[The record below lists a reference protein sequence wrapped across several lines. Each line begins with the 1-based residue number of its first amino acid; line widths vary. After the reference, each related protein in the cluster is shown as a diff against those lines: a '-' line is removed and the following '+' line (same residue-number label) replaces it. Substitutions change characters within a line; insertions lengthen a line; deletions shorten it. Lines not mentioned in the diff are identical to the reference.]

1 MNWKQTPRIQSF
13 AHYFCIIIGTFVFST
28 QALGASSEST
38 GLLESALLNRND
50 GCAQAKAE
58 AMSVKRDLD
67 RACRDSGLG
76 SKCMTQA
83 KTCEDLGGADEY
95 GSSADLLMAFSTAL
109 GVPQS
114 GVSSA
119 CPRYSG
125 QGYFERKDKYEKEL
139 DDINDKMG
147 DLKKDLANLNKDF
160 NKDVQEVQENIADAQ
175 NDLKKKQLDIKK
187 EQRERVAE
195 MAKTASE
202 LAKNIRAQQS
212 LILQKRQEITN
223 IYRSKNSS
231 LITLSEGATKRAC
244 MKKVRELKK
253 DYEAVSAGSGGSYI
267 ARAKQKKEALQDEF
281 DNCMLQFDQQ
291 RAALIEQT
299 EQKIQQAQDAINNAQ
314 SDIDNMN
321 QQLTTMNSQEAEAKN
336 DDTTSM
342 NNASTA
348 LSEKISR
355 ATSKLQSLQQTTQ
368 QEAQGLTEKQNYYKQ
383 KSVSISNSLM
393 MMGPAPVDET
403 STARISD
410 VESAYNAYVDAV
422 RNVPMEDDNGKECV
436 FDRSVLGPDS
446 SRGRSSSR
454 RTYNS
459 NRGTGSRQSGR
470 R

>member
-13 AHYFCIIIGTFVFST
+13 AHYFCIIIGSFVFST
-28 QALGASSEST
+28 QTLGAGSEST
-38 GLLESALLNRND
+38 GLLESALRGRSD
-50 GCAQAKAE
+50 QCTQAKEE
-58 AMSVKRDLD
+58 AYSAKRDFD
-67 RACRDSGLG
+67 RACRESGLG
-76 SKCMTQA
+76 SGCTSKVKQCA
-83 KTCEDLGGADEY
+83 DLGGADEY
-95 GSSADLLMAFSTAL
+95 GSSADLLIAFSNAL

-160 NKDVQEVQENIADAQ
+160 NKDVQEVQEDIAEAQ

-187 EQRERVAE
+187 EQRDRTAE

-231 LITLSEGATKRAC
+231 LIALSEGATKRAC

-253 DYEAVSAGSGGSYI
+253 DYESVSAGSGGSYI
-267 ARAKQKKEALQDEF
+267 ARAKQKKDALQDEF

-299 EQKIQQAQDAINNAQ
+299 EQKIQSAQDAINNAQ

-368 QEAQGLTEKQNYYKQ
+368 QEAQALTEKQNYYKQ

-393 MMGPAPVDET
+393 TMGPAPADET
-403 STARISD
+403 STGKIS
-410 VESAYNAYVDAV
+410 EAQSAYDAYRDAV
-422 RNVPMEDDNGKECV
+422 ANIPLEDENGKECS
-436 FDRSVLGPDS
+436 FDRSVLGSGAPGGRGS
-446 SRGRSSSR
+446 SRG
-454 RTYNS
+454 TYNS
-459 NRGTGSRQSGR
+459 NRGTGSRQNGR